1 MRKLMI
7 ALLSLL
13 ILTGCASDDEV
24 ISMPSSGEETTMN
37 SLDNT
42 YYKLY
47 NAGASDIREKY
58 YSNHNSTKDFE
69 YIGRDLQL
77 LSSQYFSTSSY
88 YMSEGQYIGK
98 DERLELLQRSP
109 KYSLQPKSGSVIDG
123 VKEPIMIS
131 NIYEQDYWIKEGN
144 KYILKGVSVSIVID
158 PTDKN
163 DKALTNPMSDSTIKE
178 YGKTAIEKFYTY
190 VKESKSDSIAK
201 IRNVPILITVY
212 QGTDQSKSILDGRYI
227 LKCYCD
233 ESLGQTVY
241 LNYKNVMFSSSDA
254 QKSDET
260 TYVEFNQIKKSLKN
274 AATEAA
280 GLVGTA
286 KYVDGQIQSMV
297 IEANLNI
304 KTITELQYL
313 TSLLADKIES
323 EFTYDFDV
331 QVLVYSQDG
340 LKAVIIKDKGKSA
353 KSSIF
358 Y

>member
-1 MRKLMI
+1 MKKLMI

-13 ILTGCASDDEV
+13 VLTGCASDDEI
-24 ISMPSSGEETTMN
+24 ISAPSSGEETTMN

-47 NAGASDIREKY
+47 NAGASDIRENY

-88 YMSEGQYIGK
+88 YMSEGQYIGRE
-98 DERLELLQRSP
+98 ERLELLQRSP
-109 KYSLQPKSGSVIDG
+109 EYSLQPKSGSVID
-123 VKEPIMIS
+123 VEEPIMIS
-131 NIYEQDYWIKEGN
+131 NIYEQNYWIKEGN

-163 DKALTNPMSDSTIKE
+163 DKTLTNPMSDSTIKE
-178 YGKTAIEKFYTY
+178 YGKTVIEKFYKY
-190 VKESKSDSIAK
+190 VKESDSDAIQK
-201 IRNVPILITVY
+201 IKNVPILITVY

-227 LKCYCD
+227 FKCYCD

-241 LNYKNVMFSSSDA
+241 LNYKNVMFSSADA
-254 QKSDET
+254 QKTDET

-286 KYVDGQIQSMV
+286 KYIDGKIQSMV

-313 TSLLADKIES
+313 TSLLADKIDS

-340 LKAVIIKDKGKSA
+340 LKAVILKDKGKNA

>member
-1 MRKLMI
+1 MKKIIM

-13 ILTGCASDDEV
+13 ILVGCTNSDEIV
-24 ISMPSSGEETTMN
+24 SAPSSSEETTMN

-47 NAGASDIREKY
+47 NAGSSEIRESY

-69 YIGRDLQL
+69 NIGRDLQL
-77 LSSQYFSTSSY
+77 LSSQYFSTSNY
-88 YMSEGQYIGK
+88 YMSEGQYIGRE
-98 DERLELLQRSP
+98 ERLELLKRSP
-109 KYSLQPKSGSVIDG
+109 AHSLQPAAGSVIEG
-123 VKEPIMIS
+123 VKEPIMVS

-144 KYILKGVSVSIVID
+144 KYILKGLAVSIVID

-163 DKALTNPMSDSTIKE
+163 DNPLTNPMSDSIIKE
-178 YGKTAIEKFYTY
+178 YGKSVIEKFY
-190 VKESKSDSIAK
+190 KFINESDFESIQK
-201 IRNVPILITVY
+201 IKNIPMLITVY
-212 QGTDQSKSILDGRYI
+212 QGTDGTKSILDGKYI
-227 LKCYCD
+227 FKCYCD
-233 ESLGQTVY
+233 NSLGQIVY
-241 LNYKNVMFSSSDA
+241 LNYKNVMFLSAAA
-254 QKSDET
+254 QKIDET

-280 GLVGTA
+280 GLVGSA
-286 KYVDGQIQSMV
+286 KYIDGTIQSMV

-323 EFTYDFDV
+323 QFTYDFDI